1 MHLSIDEKTAAL
13 ICVFIGVLVAAVI
26 APDDSSFFANFM
38 FFWLPQAGIF
48 VLLVIVYPRFAV
60 ISGAALI
67 LAFYL
72 AAFDSWN
79 SLNGPES
86 MAWLGYLFSLPGA
99 AIGAVAGAVNIKN
112 KTAYRAPHISTAIAA
127 YTLTGLLI
135 NQTLVCS
142 TMMHCGFN
150 SAS

>member
-1 MHLSIDEKTAAL
+1 MHLSIDEKTAASL
-13 ICVFIGVLVAAVI
+13 CVIIGVLVAAFI
-26 APDDSSFFANFM
+26 APDDSSFYANFM

-48 VLLVIVYPRFAV
+48 VLLVIVYSRSAV
-60 ISGAALI
+60 ISGAALV

-79 SLNGPES
+79 SLSGPES

-99 AIGAVAGAVNIKN
+99 AIGAVVGAVNIKS
-112 KTAYRAPHISTAIAA
+112 KTAYSALHVSTAIAA
-127 YTLTGLLI
+127 YTLIGLLI
-135 NQTLVCS
+135 NQTIVCS